1 MCLVAIALDSNR
13 RFPLV
18 VAANR
23 DENFER
29 PTASLAW
36 WTPQGG
42 GPSILGGRD
51 LQSGGTWLG
60 LTAEGRLGLVTNL
73 RNTRPTFDDAPS
85 RGHIVPNWLS
95 ARDAIDKFW
104 MRSGVAGYN
113 GFNLIAADFRIGEC
127 FWLSSSRAYPR
138 RLERGI
144 YGLSNAQLDTP
155 WPKVVALKDKV
166 LHSVEH
172 AADSEQLALQ
182 LFRALA
188 DRTIA
193 QDDRLPRTG
202 IPQDRERQ
210 LSAAFI
216 RVPDRPYGTR
226 CSTLIITERVD
237 RHLVTHVLERT
248 FGLADGAAYTR
259 RSTIRRWPPRHT
271 SHSPTPAIEDAAV
284 TEAAATPL

>member
-1 MCLVAIALDSNR
+1 MGLVAVALDRSR

-23 DENFER
+23 DEYLER
-29 PTASLAW
+29 PTASLSW
-36 WTPQGG
+36 WAPQGG

-60 LTAEGRLGLVTNL
+60 LTAEGRLGLLTNL
-73 RNTRPTFDDAPS
+73 RDSRPTFDDAPS
-85 RGHIVPNWLS
+85 RGQIVPNWLS

-104 MRSGVAGYN
+104 MRSGVTGYN

-127 FWLSSSRAYPR
+127 FWLTSSRACPR

-144 YGLSNAQLDTP
+144 YGLSNAELDAP
-155 WPKVVALKDKV
+155 WPKVVSLKDKV

-172 AADSEQLALQ
+172 ASDVEQLALQ
-182 LFRALA
+182 LFQALA

-193 QDDRLPRTG
+193 QDDKLPRTG
-202 IPQDRERQ
+202 IPRDWERQ

-216 RVPDRPYGTR
+216 RTPDRHYGTR
-226 CSTLIITERVD
+226 CSTLIITERVN
-237 RHLVTHVLERT
+237 RYLVTHVLERT
-248 FGLADGAAYTR
+248 FGLAEGDAYTR
-259 RSTIRRWPPRHT
+259 RSIIRRWPPRHT
-271 SHSPTPAIEDAAV
+271 SHSPSPAIEQAAV
-284 TEAAATPL
+284 TEAAEAPV